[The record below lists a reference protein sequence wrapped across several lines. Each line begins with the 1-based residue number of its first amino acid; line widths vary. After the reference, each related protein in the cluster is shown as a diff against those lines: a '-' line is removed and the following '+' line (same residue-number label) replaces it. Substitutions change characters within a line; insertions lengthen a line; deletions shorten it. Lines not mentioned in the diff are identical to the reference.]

1 MDIEQLNLLLLV
13 GTAVLL
19 VAIGAV
25 RLTARAGLPSL
36 LVYLALGLA
45 LGESGVGI
53 RFENFQLAQDLGLS
67 ALVVILVEG
76 GLTTRWSSVRPGLPA
91 AVMLA
96 TVGVAFS
103 ALLTAVAAVV
113 LLGLDWRLAL
123 LCGAVLSPT
132 DAAAVFSTL
141 RRLRLPP
148 RLTAILEA
156 ESGLNDA
163 PGVLA
168 VMLLSSGVHRAGWEI
183 AALLGY
189 ELAGGAVIGF
199 VIGRLGAEL
208 LRRQAL
214 PATGLYP
221 VAAFALAVLAY
232 ATASV
237 AHASGFLAVYLASVV
252 LGNADLPHRPAVRS
266 FSEGLAWLAQIG
278 LFVMLGLLASPSRL
292 PGAVLPG
299 VAVGLALLLVARPA
313 SVVASVL
320 ALRVPWRQQAFL
332 SWAGLRGA
340 VPIVLAT
347 IPLTEG
353 VPDSARLFDL
363 VFVVVIVFTLVQGP
377 TLPLL
382 ARRLGVSAAAEVQE
396 LGVEV
401 APLEYLSSDL
411 VQLSVP
417 ARSRLNAVE
426 IYELRL
432 PPEAAVLLV
441 VRDRHAFVPEPTTAV
456 LSGDDLLIVTP
467 SEHRDLVEQRL
478 RLVHEVGRT
487 ARGWWGDPRFAP
499 RPPPAGRLA
508 RWWRR
513 ATTVGR

>member
-1 MDIEQLNLLLLV
+1 MNIEQLNILLLV

-25 RLTARAGLPSL
+25 WLTARAGLPTL

-45 LGESGVGI
+45 LGEGGAGV
-53 RFENFQLAQDLGLS
+53 RFEDFQLAQDLGLA

-91 AVMLA
+91 AVALA
-96 TVGVAFS
+96 TVGVAVS
-103 ALLTAVAAVV
+103 ATLTGAAAVL
-113 LLGLDWRLAL
+113 LLGLDWRLGL
-123 LCGAVLSPT
+123 LCGAVLAPT

-148 RLTAILEA
+148 RLTATLEA

-163 PGVLA
+163 PVVLA
-168 VMLLSSGVHRAGWEI
+168 VTLLSSNTHHGGWQVAG
-183 AALLGY
+183 LLVY
-189 ELAGGAVIGF
+189 ELALGAVVGF
-199 VIGRLGAEL
+199 VVGRLGADV

-221 VAAFALAVLAY
+221 VAAFAFAVLAY
-232 ATASV
+232 AAAAV
-237 AHASGFLAVYLASVV
+237 AHASGFLAVYLASLV

-278 LFVMLGLLASPSRL
+278 LFIMLGLLASPSRL
-292 PGAVLPG
+292 PAAVLPG
-299 VAVGLALLLVARPA
+299 IAVGLALLLVARPA
-313 SVVASVL
+313 SVATSVL
-320 ALRVPWRQQAFL
+320 PLRVPWRQQAFL

-353 VPDSARLFDL
+353 VRDATRLFDI
-363 VFVVVIVFTLVQGP
+363 VFVVVIVFTVVQGP
-377 TLPLL
+377 TLPFL
-382 ARRLGVSAAAEVQE
+382 ARRLRVSAPAEVQE
-396 LGVEV
+396 LGVEI
-401 APLEYLSSDL
+401 APLENLNSDL

-432 PPEAAVLLV
+432 PPDAAVLLV
-441 VRDRHAFVPEPTTAV
+441 VRDGHALVPEPTTAV
-456 LSGDDLLIVTP
+456 FSGDDLLIVTP
-467 SEHRDLVEQRL
+467 SEHRDMVEQRL
-478 RLVHEVGRT
+478 RLVHEDGRT
-487 ARGWWGDPRFAP
+487 ARGWWGDPRLAP
-499 RPPPAGRLA
+499 PMPPAGRLA

-513 ATTVGR
+513 ASRLAR